1 MKKILIIIAAVA
13 AVAVVFYVSRS
24 RPLSTTPSGSE
35 DLGGEA
41 APSDGVSLGEEEALS
56 EDEEGSSERQIS
68 LTTRSLGGSGVLGG
82 AQLIEINGKVK
93 VNAGAVSSDV
103 TTPRPVHIH
112 SGSCSD
118 VGTLG
123 PIVYSLNPI
132 VNVLSETVLD
142 TTFAK
147 LKSQLP
153 LVLNIHKSSAESGVY
168 VACGEIP
175 EDQLNLFV
183 P

>member
-1 MKKILIIIAAVA
+1 M
-13 AVAVVFYVSRS
+13 
-24 RPLSTTPSGSE
+24 
-35 DLGGEA
+35 GGEESA
-41 APSDGVSLGEEEALS
+41 SEEVSVGEEEALS
-56 EDEEGSSERQIS
+56 EEAESSERQIS
-68 LTTRSLGGSGVLGG
+68 LTTRSLGSSGVLGG
-82 AQLIEINGKVK
+82 AQLTEINGKIK

-103 TTPRPVHIH
+103 TTPMPVHIH
-112 SGSCSD
+112 SGTCSD

-132 VNVLSETVLD
+132 VNLLSETVID
-142 TTFAK
+142 ATFAK

-153 LVLNIHKSSAESGVY
+153 LALNIHKSSAEAGVY